1 MCQDDSSKISWET
14 YYESNVSRL
23 AEVKVL
29 KLILLKSKNLP
40 RKYHTYKKT
49 HGSKEKSQN
58 KYFQLSENKNITS
71 KFVEYSESSPKET
84 LYQWIHISKDCFK
97 INNQCFHIRRLDKS
111 EQIKS

>member
-58 KYFQLSENKNITS
+58 KYFQLSENKNITHQIFWGTA
-71 KFVEYSESSPKET
+71 KVMLIEKCLALHTYIRKE
-84 LYQWIHISKDCFK
+84 
-97 INNQCFHIRRLDKS
+97 
-111 EQIKS
+111 IKS